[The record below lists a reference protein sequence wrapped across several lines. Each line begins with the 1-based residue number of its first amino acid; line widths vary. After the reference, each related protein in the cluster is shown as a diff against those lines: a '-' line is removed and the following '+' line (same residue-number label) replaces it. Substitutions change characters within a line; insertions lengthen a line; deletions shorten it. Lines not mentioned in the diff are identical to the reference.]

1 MNWSGKCEGPGGGDR
16 WDALCTGFTLVYN
29 KSKNTNTKM
38 IKILLTNG
46 ITLKKKKLDANHIEE
61 EVKVH

>member
-1 MNWSGKCEGPGGGDR
+1 
-16 WDALCTGFTLVYN
+16 
-29 KSKNTNTKM
+29 M